1 MQFLEDE
8 GAVPT
13 PEEDVTREQV
23 IRKLK
28 KVINRGRG
36 FRDEKFRYS
45 AVCFACA

>member
-36 FRDEKFRYS
+36 KISIFRRVFYLS
-45 AVCFACA
+45 LT